1 MPLVCKV
8 ASTYYGERHD
18 DRSGSKMKH
27 QPLTPREREVLQ
39 FVWEGFS
46 TREIANKLGRSYNTI
61 AMYRQQIR
69 SKFGVTTTAAALKIA
84 LREGILV
91 EKK

>member
-1 MPLVCKV
+1 
-8 ASTYYGERHD
+8 
-18 DRSGSKMKH
+18 MKYP
-27 QPLTPREREVLQ
+27 QLTPREGEVLQ
-39 FVWEGFS
+39 LVWEGFS
-46 TREIANKLGRSYNTI
+46 TREIAKKLGRSYNTI

-84 LREGILV
+84 LREGIIV

>member
-1 MPLVCKV
+1 
-8 ASTYYGERHD
+8 
-18 DRSGSKMKH
+18 MKY
-27 QPLTPREREVLQ
+27 QPLTQRECEVLQ
-39 FVWEGFS
+39 LVWEGFS

-84 LREGILV
+84 LREGILT

>member
-1 MPLVCKV
+1 
-8 ASTYYGERHD
+8 
-18 DRSGSKMKH
+18 MKY
-27 QPLTPREREVLQ
+27 QPLTPRERQVLQ
-39 FVWEGFS
+39 FVWEGLS

-69 SKFGVTTTAAALKIA
+69 SKFGVTTTAAVLKIA
-84 LREGILV
+84 LREGILA

>member
-1 MPLVCKV
+1 
-8 ASTYYGERHD
+8 
-18 DRSGSKMKH
+18 MKH
-27 QPLTPREREVLQ
+27 QPLTPREHEVLQ

>member
-1 MPLVCKV
+1 
-8 ASTYYGERHD
+8 
-18 DRSGSKMKH
+18 MKY

-69 SKFGVTTTAAALKIA
+69 SKFGVTTTAAVLKIA
-84 LREGILV
+84 LREGILA

>member
-1 MPLVCKV
+1 
-8 ASTYYGERHD
+8 
-18 DRSGSKMKH
+18 MKY
-27 QPLTPREREVLQ
+27 QPLTPRECEVLQ
-39 FVWEGFS
+39 LVWEGFS

-84 LREGILV
+84 LREGILT